1 MSATEL
7 LGRPSKGYMR
17 TLVGL
22 LMAASAWA
30 QVASVVVTAEGHH
43 RKDAPEILKD
53 DVAVHLGKDQV
64 GVAEWLPERGALQLL
79 LMIDDGSDTELGLQL
94 EDLRK
99 FMRAQPASTEIGV
112 DYMRNGTTIPVHAL
126 TSDHDAAAKSLRLPI
141 GTAGGA
147 ASPYVA
153 LSERIKKWA
162 PFAGRR
168 EVLMISSGI
177 DALYYGGDLQNPYLM
192 RAIRDAQKAG
202 ILVHSIYYGSA
213 GHSGHSYYQMNFGQ
227 SYLSR
232 LGDETGG
239 EAYWQGF
246 QNPVAFAPY
255 LDDLTKRLQ
264 NQYRLTL
271 SGANDSKGEL
281 KELRVRTEKAG
292 AELSAASRVW
302 VGSGN

>member
-1 MSATEL
+1 
-7 LGRPSKGYMR
+7 MR
-17 TLVGL
+17 ILVGFL
-22 LMAASAWA
+22 VAASAWA
-30 QVASVVVTAEGHH
+30 QVASMVVTAEGH
-43 RKDAPEILKD
+43 RQKAVPEIGKA
-53 DVAVHLGKDQV
+53 DVEVYLGKNQV
-64 GVAEWLPERGALQLL
+64 PVGDWRPERGALQLL
-79 LMIDDGSDTELGLQL
+79 VMIDDGSDTDLGLQL
-94 EDLRK
+94 DDLRK

-112 DYMRNGTTIPVHAL
+112 DYMRNGTTLPLHAF
-126 TSDHDAAAKSLRLPI
+126 TPDHDAAAKSLRLPI
-141 GTAGGA
+141 GTAGA
-147 ASPYVA
+147 AVSPYVA

-168 EVLMISSGI
+168 EVLMVSSGI
-177 DALYYGGDLQNPYLM
+177 DSLYYGGDLQNPYLM
-192 RAIRDAQKAG
+192 RAIQDAQKAG

-255 LDDLTKRLQ
+255 LDDLSKRLQ
-264 NQYRLTL
+264 NQYRLTFEGKSDQKADL
-271 SGANDSKGEL
+271 QQVK
-281 KELRVRTEKAG
+281 VRTAKAG

-302 VGSGN
+302 IRNGN